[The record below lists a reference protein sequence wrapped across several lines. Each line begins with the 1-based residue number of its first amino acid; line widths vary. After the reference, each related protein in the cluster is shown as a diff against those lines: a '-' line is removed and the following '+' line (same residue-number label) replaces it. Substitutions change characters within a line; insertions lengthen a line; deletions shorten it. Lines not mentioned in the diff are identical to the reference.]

1 MNQEIQKADLNESQ
15 IALKGQ
21 NQLIGDWIRTKEEYS
36 IAQTYSEKKLG
47 QFDKSDMTI
56 LVELMAQWKVHIG
69 ITAETF
75 DNELVFICQFL
86 YDNFKHFT
94 ISDIRL
100 AMNWAISGKLDLSYV
115 SSKTLSSLYVSKA
128 LNLYEDEKRRI
139 VNIISQQKDSYNRQK
154 ELNSKLEI
162 SPLDKANQ
170 FKEHIVSVY
179 QKYKE
184 DSLLIDIGDLIYNW
198 IRANKIINISNSDV
212 EEAIKYAHNRYIDE
226 VSNKSIRT
234 PFKTSIDEVSKELRK
249 KKFAREYILMK
260 FFDKVDIINIIKV
273 IREEQF
279 K

>member
-1 MNQEIQKADLNESQ
+1 MKESQ
-15 IALKGQ
+15 IALRGQ
-21 NQLIGDWIRTKEEYS
+21 NQLLGDWIRTEQEYS

-47 QFDKSDMTI
+47 QYDKSDMTM

-69 ITAETF
+69 VTGEAF
-75 DNELVFICQFL
+75 DNELIFICQFL

-100 AMNWAISGKLDLSYV
+100 AMNWAISGKLDLSFV
-115 SSKTLSSLYVSKA
+115 SSKTLSSLYVSKT
-128 LNLYEDEKRRI
+128 LNLYEEEKRRL
-139 VNIISQQKDSYNRQK
+139 VNKISQEK
-154 ELNSKLEI
+154 ENYERKRELSNKLEI

-170 FKEHIVSVY
+170 FKEHIMSVY
-179 QKYKE
+179 NKYKQ
-184 DSLLIDIGDLIYNW
+184 DAVLIDIGDLIYNW
-198 IRANKIINISNSDV
+198 VRNNKIINITNIDI
-212 EEAIKYAHNRYIDE
+212 EEALKYSHNRYIDE
-226 VSNKSIRT
+226 KANENLRAV
-234 PFKTSIDEVSKELRK
+234 FKKNTDEISKEVRK

>member
-47 QFDKSDMTI
+47 QFDKSDMTV

-139 VNIISQQKDSYNRQK
+139 VNLISQQKDSYNRQK
-154 ELNSKLEI
+154 DLNTKLEI

-198 IRANKIINISNSDV
+198 VRANKIINILNSDV

-226 VSNKSIRT
+226 MSNQSLRT
-234 PFKTSIDEVSKELRK
+234 AFKTPIDEVSKELRK

>member
-139 VNIISQQKDSYNRQK
+139 VNLISQQKDSYNRQK
-154 ELNSKLEI
+154 DLNSKLEI

-234 PFKTSIDEVSKELRK
+234 PFKTPIDEVSKELRK

>member
-139 VNIISQQKDSYNRQK
+139 VNLISQQKDSYNRQK
-154 ELNSKLEI
+154 DLNSKLEI

-198 IRANKIINISNSDV
+198 VRANKIINISNSDV

-234 PFKTSIDEVSKELRK
+234 PFKTPIDEVSKELRK

>member
-1 MNQEIQKADLNESQ
+1 MNESQ

-139 VNIISQQKDSYNRQK
+139 VNLISQQKDSYNRQK
-154 ELNSKLEI
+154 DLNSKLEI

-234 PFKTSIDEVSKELRK
+234 PFKTAIDEVSKELRK

>member
-1 MNQEIQKADLNESQ
+1 MNQEIQKADLKESQ

-139 VNIISQQKDSYNRQK
+139 VNLISQQKDSFNRQK
-154 ELNSKLEI
+154 DLNSKLEI

-198 IRANKIINISNSDV
+198 VRANKIINISNSDV

-226 VSNKSIRT
+226 ISNQSLRN
-234 PFKTSIDEVSKELRK
+234 PFKNTIDEKSKELRK
-249 KKFAREYILMK
+249 KKLAREYILMK

>member
-139 VNIISQQKDSYNRQK
+139 VNLISQQKDSYNRQK
-154 ELNSKLEI
+154 DLNSKLEI

-234 PFKTSIDEVSKELRK
+234 PFKTPIDEVSKELRK

-260 FFDKVDIINIIKV
+260 FFDKVDVINIIKV

>member
-1 MNQEIQKADLNESQ
+1 MKESQ
-15 IALKGQ
+15 IALREQ
-21 NQLIGDWIRTKEEYS
+21 NQLLGDWIKTEQQYS

-47 QFDKSDMTI
+47 QYDKSDMTL

-69 ITAETF
+69 VTGETF
-75 DNELVFICQFL
+75 DNELIFICQFL

-100 AMNWAISGKLDLSYV
+100 AMNWAISGKLDLSFV

-128 LNLYEDEKRRI
+128 LNLYEEEKRRI
-139 VNIISQQKDSYNRQK
+139 VNIISQEKESYNRK
-154 ELNSKLEI
+154 RELSNKLEI

-170 FKEHIVSVY
+170 FKEHIMAVY
-179 QKYKE
+179 NKYKE
-184 DSLLIDIGDLIYNW
+184 DSVLIDIGDLIYNW
-198 IRANKIINISNSDV
+198 VRNNKIINITNIDI
-212 EEAIKYAHNRYIDE
+212 EEALKYSHNRYIDE
-226 VSNKSIRT
+226 KANENLRAV
-234 PFKTSIDEVSKELRK
+234 FKNNTDDISKEVRK

>member
-1 MNQEIQKADLNESQ
+1 MNESQ

-139 VNIISQQKDSYNRQK
+139 VNLISQQKDSYNRQK
-154 ELNSKLEI
+154 DLNSKLEI

-234 PFKTSIDEVSKELRK
+234 PFKTPIDEVSKELRK

-260 FFDKVDIINIIKV
+260 FFDKVDVINIIKV